1 MKTKLYNLVVAASVL
16 LLASCEK
23 DFFDTNSP
31 SAMDVSVFK
40 SAEMVEQ
47 TVGGIYNIF
56 GEQNSFRSRL
66 AGGYVAVNTDIE
78 WNGQTSG
85 DKAQCAT
92 YNLGKGTG
100 NLSDSNH
107 KDPWSYLNAAI
118 ERANVVIDGIQQYSD
133 TTDKTIQY
141 LLGEALT
148 LRSFCY
154 LEMVKLWGDVPAF
167 FKSFD
172 GKDLNELYVMKTDRN
187 VIFEQLRNDLRWA
200 ATLMPWSEECP
211 GSARNYTGRPSRAT
225 AYGLLARMDLMYA
238 GMALRPNTF
247 TIGGTADCSV
257 QYNIKDA
264 AKRQE
269 VYQEAVWACSEIIKH
284 EDYKLDSS
292 FEDIWRKL
300 CADETDYSKSEFI
313 WALPFLDG
321 ARGQVL
327 SICGLKMS
335 TQCPG
340 NMINTIY
347 VGDGKNDTKIQG
359 MIRLTPTFLWDFE
372 EGDKRMNVTVC
383 PFTWEYDKGNGAS
396 TTEPSVFPSSATED
410 NKLYQKF
417 SGVKDIYLGKYRIE
431 WMKRTYSA
439 NEDGIDMPVLR
450 YADVLLMYAE
460 AAIGSI
466 EGNAPTNL
474 YGLNP
479 QEQFDKVRA
488 RAGLSSKPLNMENLM
503 AERAYELCGENIR
516 KYDLMRW
523 NKLGSQLQLTMERL
537 ANMDAGTGEFAGR
550 SDSVY
555 FKYKVCDA
563 DFTQNDA
570 QTYVFDEIIGLRKG
584 ETRPADFDKKQGW
597 VNKSIYEKDGER
609 YLNPSKYYLYAEG
622 ANVDMRHYWPIF
634 EVDINASN
642 GALWNDYGY

>member
-1 MKTKLYNLVVAASVL
+1 MKTKLYNLAIAASVL

-247 TIGGTADCSV
+247 TVGGTADCSV

-269 VYQEAVWACSEIIKH
+269 IYQEAVWACSEIIKH
-284 EDYKLDSS
+284 EDYKLEGS

-479 QEQFDKVRA
+479 QEQFDKVRV

-570 QTYVFDEIIGLRKG
+570 QTYVFDKIIGLRKG

>member
-570 QTYVFDEIIGLRKG
+570 QTYVFDKIIGLRKG

>member
-247 TIGGTADCSV
+247 TVGGTADCSV

-284 EDYKLDSS
+284 EDYKLESS

-570 QTYVFDEIIGLRKG
+570 QTYVFDKIIGLRKG